1 MSSEYRSDQAIP
13 VDVSDHGDA
22 FEVSADLPGY
32 DKQDIDVRVMTD
44 RVQIIARPPES
55 AEDGPKR
62 RGDRGRGRRSRVV
75 TLPEA
80 VVHEGASARYENG
93 VLWMRLE
100 KR

>member
-1 MSSEYRSDQAIP
+1 MASEYRSNQTIP

-32 DKQDIDVRVMTD
+32 GKQDIDVRVMTD
-44 RVQIIARPPES
+44 RVQITVRDPES
-55 AEDGPKR
+55 TEAGPKR
-62 RGDRGRGRRSRVV
+62 RGDRHRGRRSRVV